1 MISNWST
8 NLNDARLRHTADMA
22 KAERFRLVRR
32 SRRAKR
38 RVRPEKSLPVD
49 AVAAPVPGTI
59 VALPV
64 RPAPVPAHR
73 PDRLAS

>member
-1 MISNWST
+1 MISSWST
-8 NLNDARLRHTADMA
+8 NLEDARLRHRADVA

-38 RVRPEKSLPVD
+38 RV
-49 AVAAPVPGTI
+49 AAEVEAPSAITTPASGTI
-59 VALPV
+59 VSLPV
-64 RPAPVPAHR
+64 RPAPAPAHR

>member
-8 NLNDARLRHTADMA
+8 NLDDARLRHRADVA

-38 RVRPEKSLPVD
+38 RVEADEPAQIALPST
-49 AVAAPVPGTI
+49 PVPGTI
-59 VALPV
+59 IALPV
-64 RPAPVPAHR
+64 RRPPVVSR
-73 PDRLAS
+73 PDRAAS

>member
-1 MISNWST
+1 MINHWST
-8 NLNDARLRHTADMA
+8 NLDYARQRHTADVA

-38 RVRPEKSLPVD
+38 RVRPEESLPVD
-49 AVAAPVPGTI
+49 EVTAPVPGTI